1 MNSRE
6 DLNKPSP
13 VVRRRLVD
21 TDRNHRQWVA
31 WYISIPFLRS
41 SKERSLAPKL
51 DAMKER
57 EEREN
62 WKTESVG
69 IVNSIPAQR
78 PSSESIEILEERN
91 NAREAAETT
100 RGEVTNRWGCVLWG
114 AGGGR

>member
-1 MNSRE
+1 M
-6 DLNKPSP
+6 LC
-13 VVRRRLVD
+13 V
-21 TDRNHRQWVA
+21 
-31 WYISIPFLRS
+31 PFHRS

-78 PSSESIEILEERN
+78 PSSESIEIFEERN

-100 RGEVTNRWGCVLWG
+100 RGEVANR
-114 AGGGR
+114 